1 MLKIPATLKRWA
13 HLIEDIEDYRSQG
26 KDGDGYW
33 VHLKAG
39 YINAPDEVHSIHE
52 DNITQ
57 CAEKF
62 SGVEKCE
69 CEECLRMLGEKHGKK
84 I

>member
-1 MLKIPATLKRWA
+1 MKIPATLKRYA

-33 VHLKAG
+33 VHLKPG
-39 YINAPDEVHSIHE
+39 WINTLTETHFVHE

-57 CAEKF
+57 CLEVFK
-62 SGVEKCE
+62 SGFVTRCE
-69 CEECLRMLGEKHGKK
+69 CKECLELLK
-84 I
+84 